1 MACFFKRAMLSAA
14 ADTPTIGFDL
24 LYAFI
29 IVRLARRDLVWI
41 NVTLAEQSSAPEC
54 RCPPPRRKRHH
65 DHNGTRRIGLS
76 HRRPGRGH
84 HDRRCR
90 EARDE

>member
-54 RCPPPRRKRHH
+54 RCPPPAA
-65 DHNGTRRIGLS
+65 NGTTITTGRRIGLS